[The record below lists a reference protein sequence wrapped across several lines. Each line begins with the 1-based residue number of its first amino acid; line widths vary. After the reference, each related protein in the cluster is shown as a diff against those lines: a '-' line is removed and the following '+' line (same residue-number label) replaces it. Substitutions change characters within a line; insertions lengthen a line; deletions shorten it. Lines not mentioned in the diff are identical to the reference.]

1 MPQQE
6 VFYEQSLGDRRIQ
19 VLKTY
24 DQSYA
29 RDAFDNMDETARR
42 RLWNSLELHENYEPA
57 DLPQIQTQ
65 DGADFMWD
73 ELLEAAH
80 EDGNVLSFFVV
91 NESGSGLT
99 KSLYVSPDWPSAE
112 GFAMSRL
119 TGDSK
124 RSKFPS

>member
-42 RLWNSLELHENYEPA
+42 RLWNSLEVDENYEPA

-65 DGADFMWD
+65 NGADFMWD
-73 ELLEAAH
+73 ELLEAAR
-80 EDGNVLSFFVV
+80 EDGNLLSFFVV

-99 KSLYVSPDWPSAE
+99 RSLYVSPDWPSAE
-112 GFAMSRL
+112 SFAMSLL
-119 TGDSK
+119 TGDISGTQT
-124 RSKFPS
+124 R

>member
-42 RLWNSLELHENYEPA
+42 RLWNSLEVDENYEPA

-65 DGADFMWD
+65 NGADFMWD
-73 ELLEAAH
+73 ELLEAAR
-80 EDGNVLSFFVV
+80 EDGNLLSFFVV

-99 KSLYVSPDWPSAE
+99 RSLYVSTDWPSAE
-112 GFAMSRL
+112 SFAMSLL
-119 TGDSK
+119 TGDISGTQT
-124 RSKFPS
+124 R

>member
-42 RLWNSLELHENYEPA
+42 RLWNSLELHEN
-57 DLPQIQTQ
+57 
-65 DGADFMWD
+65 
-73 ELLEAAH
+73 
-80 EDGNVLSFFVV
+80 
-91 NESGSGLT
+91 
-99 KSLYVSPDWPSAE
+99 
-112 GFAMSRL
+112 
-119 TGDSK
+119 
-124 RSKFPS
+124 